1 MFKQFNSENLSNSI
15 KSIEKGKAYK
25 LIGLFDGVFAE
36 FFIKNGICNMFILDK
51 DGDAS
56 TSPTNPPSDYILVEL
71 NVN

>member
-25 LIGLFDGVFAE
+25 LIGLFDGFVAE
-36 FFIKNGICNMFILDK
+36 FFIRNGICNMFILDE